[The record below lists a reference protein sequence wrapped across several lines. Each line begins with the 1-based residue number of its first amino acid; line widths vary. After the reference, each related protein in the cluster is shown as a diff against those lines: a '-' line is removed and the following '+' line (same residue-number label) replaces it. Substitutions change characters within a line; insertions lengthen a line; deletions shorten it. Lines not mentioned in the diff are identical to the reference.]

1 MKPLLKSRFKP
12 FITNNKINSK
22 VNNKGFTL
30 VELLIVVAITGVVLA
45 IATPD
50 FIKATRIMQSKH
62 QAKEMSAAIKLAQSE
77 AVRLRQPVTMC
88 RANVN
93 QNGCNT
99 GLPAGDWSTGWI
111 IFADK
116 DFDKTLDKDEF
127 PPLAIKQPASKNY
140 QVVANAN
147 IANAIT
153 FNAAGEGVGLIN
165 GTIEF
170 YHKQD
175 KLVAKNKI
183 NLVINRFGRL
193 TIE

>member
-1 MKPLLKSRFKP
+1 MKRLLKSRFKP
-12 FITNNKINSK
+12 FIINNK
-22 VNNKGFTL
+22 VNNKGFSL

-77 AVRLRQPVTMC
+77 AVRLRQSVTMC
-88 RANVN
+88 RANAS

-99 GLPAGDWSTGWI
+99 GIPAGDWSAGWI
-111 IFADK
+111 IFVDK
-116 DFDKTLDKDEF
+116 DSDRALDNNER
-127 PPLAIKQPASKNY
+127 PPLVIKQPVSKNY
-140 QVVANAN
+140 QVIANAN
-147 IANAIT
+147 IANAIS
-153 FNAAGEGVGLIN
+153 FNAAGEKIGLIN

-175 KLVAKNKI
+175 TSVASNKVSLTI
-183 NLVINRFGRL
+183 NSAGRL
-193 TIE
+193 TIK

>member
-1 MKPLLKSRFKP
+1 MKRLLKSRFKL
-12 FITNNKINSK
+12 FIINNK
-22 VNNKGFTL
+22 VNNKGFSL

-88 RANVN
+88 RANAS

-99 GLPAGDWSTGWI
+99 TIPAGDWSLGWI

-116 DFDKTLDKDEF
+116 NFNKALDTNEL
-127 PPLAIKQPASKNY
+127 PPLVIKQPISKNY
-140 QVVANAN
+140 QIIANTN
-147 IANAIT
+147 IANAIS
-153 FNAAGEGVGLIN
+153 FNAAGEGISPIN

-175 KLVAKNKI
+175 KSVANNKV
-183 NLVINRFGRL
+183 NLIISSAGRL
-193 TIE
+193 TIK

>member
-1 MKPLLKSRFKP
+1 MKRLLKSRFKL
-12 FITNNKINSK
+12 FIINSKVNNK

-77 AVRLRQPVTMC
+77 AVRLRQSVTIC
-88 RANVN
+88 RANAN

-116 DFDKTLDKDEF
+116 NFDKTLDKNEL
-127 PPLAIKQPASKNY
+127 PPLVIKQPVSKNY
-140 QVVANAN
+140 QVIANTN
-147 IANAIT
+147 IADAIS
-153 FNAAGEGVGLIN
+153 FNAAGEAIGLVN

-170 YHKQD
+170 YHEQD
-175 KLVAKNKI
+175 KSLANNKVS
-183 NLVINRFGRL
+183 LVISSAGRL
-193 TIE
+193 TIK

>member
-1 MKPLLKSRFKP
+1 MKRLLKSRFEP
-12 FITNNKINSK
+12 FIINNK
-22 VNNKGFTL
+22 VNNKVNSKGFSL

-77 AVRLRQPVTMC
+77 AVRLRQSVTMC
-88 RANVN
+88 RANAN

-99 GLPAGDWSTGWI
+99 GIPAGDWSAGWI

-116 DFDKTLDKDEF
+116 DFDKTLDNDEL
-127 PPLAIKQPASKNY
+127 PPLAIKQPVSKNY
-140 QVVANAN
+140 QVVANTNLAN
-147 IANAIT
+147 TIS
-153 FNAAGEGVGLIN
+153 FNAAGEKIDLIN

-175 KLVAKNKI
+175 ASVASNKVNLII
-183 NLVINRFGRL
+183 NSAGRL
-193 TIE
+193 TIK